1 MEKFG
6 REHFKE
12 TTDAIETAERSL
24 QENTEITS
32 ELKKKLAELLITKET
47 VSKGEIIALAERIE
61 KEVGKREK
69 SDVSLQKAQKR
80 YDIFFEEMRDHAIV
94 EDKLRDILKE
104 AIKKE
109 DYEGI
114 IEIAERLKR
123 HDTLKKDPEK
133 FDMQGTQELY
143 EKFASQFK
151 YIGGLVEGKAL
162 AQLDNDRYAFIDHN
176 DKIVSKEYKRA
187 RSYSEGK
194 APVQLDND
202 RRVFIDHNDKIVSKE
217 YKWASSYSE
226 DKAPVQLD
234 NNRWVFIDHNDKIVS
249 KEYEW
254 ANSYSESK
262 ALAQLD
268 NNRRVFIDHD
278 GKIINFK
285 K

>member
-80 YDIFFEEMRDHAIV
+80 YDILFEEMRDHAIV

-151 YIGGLVEGKAL
+151 YIEGLVEGKAP
-162 AQLDNDRYAFIDHN
+162 A
-176 DKIVSKEYKRA
+176 
-187 RSYSEGK
+187 
-194 APVQLDND
+194 
-202 RRVFIDHNDKIVSKE
+202 
-217 YKWASSYSE
+217 
-226 DKAPVQLD
+226 QLD
-234 NNRWVFIDHNDKIVS
+234 NNRW
-249 KEYEW
+249 
-254 ANSYSESK
+254 
-262 ALAQLD
+262 
-268 NNRRVFIDHD
+268 VFIDHD

>member
-24 QENTEITS
+24 QENKEITS

-80 YDIFFEEMRDHAIV
+80 YDIFFEEMLDHAIV

-151 YIGGLVEGKAL
+151 SIGGLVEGKAL
-162 AQLDNDRYAFIDHN
+162 
-176 DKIVSKEYKRA
+176 
-187 RSYSEGK
+187 
-194 APVQLDND
+194 
-202 RRVFIDHNDKIVSKE
+202 
-217 YKWASSYSE
+217 
-226 DKAPVQLD
+226 VQLD
-234 NNRWVFIDHNDKIVS
+234 NNRWVFIDDNGKIVS
-249 KEYEW
+249 KEYKEASLYSEGKALVQLDNNRWVFIDDNGKIVSKEYKW
-254 ANSYSESK
+254 ANSYSEGK
-262 ALAQLD
+262 ALVQLD
-268 NNRRVFIDHD
+268 NNRYAFIDHD

>member
-32 ELKKKLAELLITKET
+32 ELKKKLAELLITKEI
-47 VSKGEIIALAERIE
+47 VFKGEIIALAERIE

-80 YDIFFEEMRDHAIV
+80 YDILFEEMRDHAIV

-151 YIGGLVEGKAL
+151 YIGGFVEGKAL
-162 AQLDNDRYAFIDHN
+162 AQLDNDRYAFIDH
-176 DKIVSKEYKRA
+176 DGKIVSKEYEQA
-187 RSYSEGK
+187 NSYSEDKALVRLGK
-194 APVQLDND
+194 GRYAFIDND
-202 RRVFIDHNDKIVSKE
+202 DKIVSKE

-226 DKAPVQLD
+226 GKTWVQLD
-234 NNRWVFIDHNDKIVS
+234 NNRW
-249 KEYEW
+249 
-254 ANSYSESK
+254 
-262 ALAQLD
+262 
-268 NNRRVFIDHD
+268 VFIDHD